1 MRPTH
6 VSQAGRRTPPGRG
19 ARPLQTPPNVRRWAA
34 RQARAAPHAA
44 SDPVP
49 PSDPADPR
57 PLKVPPH
64 SVEAEQSV
72 LGSLMLKPDAWI
84 DVIDILSAGDFYRF
98 EHKTVF
104 EAMERLWRGDSPIDA
119 LTVAEAL
126 SSKGQLDRIGGAAFL
141 AELVETTPGTANAP
155 AYARIVRERATLRQL
170 IRAGQQIAESGFQP
184 DGRGAGELLE
194 EAERA
199 VFAIAEGRSADGGP
213 QPITPMLNAAADELR
228 RLHESK
234 GQLPGLP
241 SGFEDLDR
249 MTAGFKDSDL
259 IVIAGRPS
267 MGKTAFAMNIVEY
280 AVVQCGRP
288 SVVFSLE
295 MAGEQLVLR
304 LLSSLAHIDQSRMR
318 IGELNDRDWESFS
331 REVGRLR
338 DRPLYIDDTPA
349 LTPGELRARA
359 RRVSREAGGLGL
371 IAVDYLQLMRVAGSP
386 ENRTNEISEISR
398 SLKALAKE
406 MRCPVLALS
415 QLNRDVERRQNKR
428 PMMADLRDSGAIE
441 QDADLILFIYRDEV
455 YNEGSPDKG
464 IAEINIG
471 KQRNGV
477 TGTVRLSFLGELT
490 KFESKA
496 PDRYDDLQQT

>member
-1 MRPTH
+1 MSEPAPT
-6 VSQAGRRTPPGRG
+6 
-19 ARPLQTPPNVRRWAA
+19 NE
-34 RQARAAPHAA
+34 
-44 SDPVP
+44 
-49 PSDPADPR
+49 PADPR

-64 SVEAEQSV
+64 SIEAEQSV
-72 LGSLMLKPDAWI
+72 LGSLMLKPDAWF
-84 DVIDILSAGDFYRF
+84 DVIDILGVNDFYRS
-98 EHKTVF
+98 EHKIVF
-104 EAMERLWRGDSPIDA
+104 EAMDALWRDNKPIDA
-119 LTVAEAL
+119 ITVSDAL

-155 AYARIVRERATLRQL
+155 AYARIVRDRSTLRQL
-170 IRAGQQIAESGFQP
+170 IRAGQRITEAGFEPSGRNS
-184 DGRGAGELLE
+184 DDLVE
-194 EAERA
+194 EAERE
-199 VFAIAEGRSADGGP
+199 VFAIAEGRVADSGP
-213 QPITPMLNAAADELR
+213 QPITPMLNTAADELR
-228 RLHESK
+228 RLYDNK

-241 SGFEDLDR
+241 SGFEDLDK
-249 MTAGFKDSDL
+249 MTTGFKDSDL

-280 AVVQCGRP
+280 AVVQCNKP
-288 SVVFSLE
+288 SVMFSLE
-295 MAGEQLVLR
+295 MAAEQLVLR

-318 IGELNDRDWESFS
+318 IGELNDRDWDNFS
-331 REVGRLR
+331 REVARLK
-338 DRPLYIDDTPA
+338 DKPLYIDDTPA
-349 LTPGELRARA
+349 LTPGELRARV
-359 RRVSREAGGLGL
+359 RRVSREAGGIGL
-371 IAVDYLQLMRVAGSP
+371 IAVDYLQLMRIAGSP
-386 ENRTNEISEISR
+386 ENRTTEISEISR

-415 QLNRDVERRQNKR
+415 QLNRDVEKRQNKR

-455 YNEGSPDKG
+455 YNEDSPDKG

-496 PDRYDDLQQT
+496 PDRYDDLEPP

>member
-1 MRPTH
+1 MSEPAPT
-6 VSQAGRRTPPGRG
+6 
-19 ARPLQTPPNVRRWAA
+19 NE
-34 RQARAAPHAA
+34 
-44 SDPVP
+44 
-49 PSDPADPR
+49 PADPR

-64 SVEAEQSV
+64 SIEAEQSV
-72 LGSLMLKPDAWI
+72 LGSLMLKPDAWF
-84 DVIDILSAGDFYRF
+84 DVIDILGVNDFYRS
-98 EHKTVF
+98 EHKIVF
-104 EAMERLWRGDSPIDA
+104 EAMDALWRDNKPIDA
-119 LTVAEAL
+119 ITVSDAL

-155 AYARIVRERATLRQL
+155 AYARIVRDRSTLRQL
-170 IRAGQQIAESGFQP
+170 IRAGQRITEAGFEPSGR
-184 DGRGAGELLE
+184 DSDDLVE
-194 EAERA
+194 EAERE
-199 VFAIAEGRSADGGP
+199 VFAIAEGRVADSGP
-213 QPITPMLNAAADELR
+213 QLITPMLNTAADELR
-228 RLHESK
+228 RLYDNK

-241 SGFEDLDR
+241 SGFEDLDK
-249 MTAGFKDSDL
+249 MTTGFKDSDL

-280 AVVQCGRP
+280 AVVQCNKP
-288 SVVFSLE
+288 SVMFSLE
-295 MAGEQLVLR
+295 MAAEQLVLR

-318 IGELNDRDWESFS
+318 IGELNDRDWDNFS
-331 REVGRLR
+331 REVARLK
-338 DRPLYIDDTPA
+338 DKPLYIDDTPA
-349 LTPGELRARA
+349 LTPGELRARV
-359 RRVSREAGGLGL
+359 RRVSREAGGIGL

-415 QLNRDVERRQNKR
+415 QLNRDVEKRQNKR

-455 YNEGSPDKG
+455 YNEDSPDKG

-496 PDRYDDLQQT
+496 PDRYDDLEPP

>member
-1 MRPTH
+1 MGRFRVRPPH
-6 VSQAGRRTPPGRG
+6 FAFGAVSE
-19 ARPLQTPPNVRRWAA
+19 
-34 RQARAAPHAA
+34 
-44 SDPVP
+44 PVP
-49 PSDPADPR
+49 TNEPADPR

-64 SVEAEQSV
+64 SIEAEQSV
-72 LGSLMLKPDAWI
+72 LGSLMLKPEAWI
-84 DVIDILSAGDFYRF
+84 DVIDILGVNDFYRS
-98 EHKTVF
+98 EHKIVF
-104 EAMERLWRGDSPIDA
+104 EAMDSLWRDNKPIDA
-119 LTVAEAL
+119 ITVADVL
-126 SSKGQLDRIGGAAFL
+126 STKGQLDRIGGAALL
-141 AELVETTPGTANAP
+141 AELVETTPGAANAP
-155 AYARIVRERATLRQL
+155 AYARIVRDRSTLRQL
-170 IRAGQQIAESGFQP
+170 IRAGQHITESGFQP
-184 DGRGAGELLE
+184 EGRDSDDLVED
-194 EAERA
+194 AERA
-199 VFAIAEGRSADGGP
+199 VFAIAEGRIADSGP
-213 QPITPMLNAAADELR
+213 LPITPMLHTAADEVR
-228 RLHESK
+228 RLYDNK

-249 MTAGFKDSDL
+249 MTTGFKDSDL

-280 AVVQCGRP
+280 AVVQCDKP

-295 MAGEQLVLR
+295 MAAEQLVLR

-318 IGELNDRDWESFS
+318 MGELNDRDWDNFG
-331 REVGRLR
+331 REVGRMK

-349 LTPGELRARA
+349 LTPGELRARV
-359 RRVSREAGGLGL
+359 RRVVREAGGIGL
-371 IAVDYLQLMRVAGSP
+371 IAVDYLQLMRIPGSP

-415 QLNRDVERRQNKR
+415 QLNRDVEKRQNKR

-455 YNEGSPDKG
+455 YNEDSPDKG

-477 TGTVRLSFLGELT
+477 TGTIRLSFLGELT
-490 KFESKA
+490 KFESLA
-496 PDRYDDLQQT
+496 PGRYDDLEPP

>member
-1 MRPTH
+1 MSEPAPT
-6 VSQAGRRTPPGRG
+6 
-19 ARPLQTPPNVRRWAA
+19 NE
-34 RQARAAPHAA
+34 
-44 SDPVP
+44 
-49 PSDPADPR
+49 PADPR

-64 SVEAEQSV
+64 SIEAEQSV
-72 LGSLMLKPDAWI
+72 LGSLMLKPDAWF
-84 DVIDILSAGDFYRF
+84 DVIDILGVNDFYRS
-98 EHKTVF
+98 EHKIVF
-104 EAMERLWRGDSPIDA
+104 EAMDALWRDNKPIDA
-119 LTVAEAL
+119 ITVSDAL

-155 AYARIVRERATLRQL
+155 AYARIVRDRSTLRQL
-170 IRAGQQIAESGFQP
+170 IRAGQRITEAGFEP
-184 DGRGAGELLE
+184 GGRGSDDLVE
-194 EAERA
+194 EAERE
-199 VFAIAEGRSADGGP
+199 VFAIAEGRVADSGP
-213 QPITPMLNAAADELR
+213 QPITPMLNTAGDELR
-228 RLHESK
+228 RLYENK

-241 SGFEDLDR
+241 SGFEDLDK
-249 MTAGFKDSDL
+249 MTTGFKDSDL

-280 AVVQCGRP
+280 AVVQCNKP
-288 SVVFSLE
+288 SVMFSLE
-295 MAGEQLVLR
+295 MAAEQLVLR

-318 IGELNDRDWESFS
+318 IGELNDRDWDNFS
-331 REVGRLR
+331 REVARLK
-338 DRPLYIDDTPA
+338 DKPLYIDDTPA
-349 LTPGELRARA
+349 LTPGELRARV
-359 RRVSREAGGLGL
+359 RRVSREAGGIGL
-371 IAVDYLQLMRVAGSP
+371 IAVDYLQLMRIAGSP
-386 ENRTNEISEISR
+386 ENRTTEISEISR

-415 QLNRDVERRQNKR
+415 QLNRDVEKRQNKR

-455 YNEGSPDKG
+455 YNEDSPDKG

-496 PDRYDDLQQT
+496 PDRYDDLEPP

>member
-1 MRPTH
+1 M
-6 VSQAGRRTPPGRG
+6 SE
-19 ARPLQTPPNVRRWAA
+19 
-34 RQARAAPHAA
+34 
-44 SDPVP
+44 PVP
-49 PSDPADPR
+49 LNESADPR

-84 DVIDILSAGDFYRF
+84 DVIDILDASDFYRA
-98 EHKTVF
+98 EHKIVF
-104 EAMERLWRGDSPIDA
+104 EAMDGLWRDNQPIDA
-119 LTVAEAL
+119 VTVANVL
-126 SSKGQLDRIGGAAFL
+126 SGKGQLDRIGGAAFL
-141 AELVETTPGTANAP
+141 AELVETTPGVANAP
-155 AYARIVRERATLRQL
+155 AYARIVRDRSTLRQL
-170 IRAGQQIAESGFQP
+170 IRAGQHITQHGFEP
-184 DGRGAGELLE
+184 DGRSSDDLVE
-194 EAERA
+194 EAERE
-199 VFAIAEGRSADGGP
+199 VFAIAEGRIADSGP
-213 QPITPMLNAAADELR
+213 LPITPMLNTAADELR
-228 RLHESK
+228 RLYENQ

-241 SGFEDLDR
+241 SGFEDLDK
-249 MTAGFKDSDL
+249 MTTGFKDSDL

-280 AVVQCGRP
+280 AVVQCDKP

-295 MAGEQLVLR
+295 MAAEQLVLR

-318 IGELNDRDWESFS
+318 IGELNDRDWDNFS

-338 DRPLYIDDTPA
+338 DKPLYIDDTPA
-349 LTPGELRARA
+349 LTPGELRARV
-359 RRVSREAGGLGL
+359 RRVSREAGGIGL
-371 IAVDYLQLMRVAGSP
+371 IAVDYLQLMRIAGSP
-386 ENRTNEISEISR
+386 ENRTTEISEISR

-406 MRCPVLALS
+406 MHCPVLALS
-415 QLNRDVERRQNKR
+415 QLNRDVEKRQNKR

-455 YNEGSPDKG
+455 YNEESPDKG

-490 KFESKA
+490 KFESLA
-496 PDRYDDLQQT
+496 PGRYDDLEPP

>member
-1 MRPTH
+1 MSEPAPT
-6 VSQAGRRTPPGRG
+6 
-19 ARPLQTPPNVRRWAA
+19 NE
-34 RQARAAPHAA
+34 
-44 SDPVP
+44 
-49 PSDPADPR
+49 PADPR

-64 SVEAEQSV
+64 SIEAEQSV
-72 LGSLMLKPDAWI
+72 LGSLMLKPDAWF
-84 DVIDILSAGDFYRF
+84 DVIDILGVNDFYRS
-98 EHKTVF
+98 EHKIVF
-104 EAMERLWRGDSPIDA
+104 EAMDALWRDNKPIDA
-119 LTVAEAL
+119 ITVSDAL

-155 AYARIVRERATLRQL
+155 AYARIVRDRSTLRQL
-170 IRAGQQIAESGFQP
+170 IRAGQRITEAGFEP
-184 DGRGAGELLE
+184 SGRGSDDLVE
-194 EAERA
+194 EAERE
-199 VFAIAEGRSADGGP
+199 VFAIAEGRVADSGP
-213 QPITPMLNAAADELR
+213 QPITPMLNTAGDELR
-228 RLHESK
+228 RLYENK

-241 SGFEDLDR
+241 SGFEDLDK
-249 MTAGFKDSDL
+249 MTTGFKDSDL

-280 AVVQCGRP
+280 AVVQCNKP
-288 SVVFSLE
+288 SVMFSLE
-295 MAGEQLVLR
+295 MAAEQLVLR

-318 IGELNDRDWESFS
+318 IGELNDRDWDNFS
-331 REVGRLR
+331 REVARLK
-338 DRPLYIDDTPA
+338 DKPLYIDDTPA
-349 LTPGELRARA
+349 LTPGELRARV
-359 RRVSREAGGLGL
+359 RRVSREAGGIGL
-371 IAVDYLQLMRVAGSP
+371 IAVDYLQLMRIAGSP

-415 QLNRDVERRQNKR
+415 QLNRDVEKRQNKR

-455 YNEGSPDKG
+455 YNEDSPDKG

-496 PDRYDDLQQT
+496 PDRYDDLEPP

>member
-1 MRPTH
+1 M
-6 VSQAGRRTPPGRG
+6 SE
-19 ARPLQTPPNVRRWAA
+19 
-34 RQARAAPHAA
+34 
-44 SDPVP
+44 PVP
-49 PSDPADPR
+49 LNESADPR

-64 SVEAEQSV
+64 SIEAEQSV

-84 DVIDILSAGDFYRF
+84 DVIDILGINDFYRS
-98 EHKTVF
+98 EHKIVF
-104 EAMERLWRGDSPIDA
+104 EAMDRLWRDNNPIDA
-119 LTVAEAL
+119 VTVAEAL

-155 AYARIVRERATLRQL
+155 AYARIVRDRSTLRQL
-170 IRAGQQIAESGFQP
+170 IRAGQQITESGFEP
-184 DGRGAGELLE
+184 DGRSGDDLVE

-199 VFAIAEGRSADGGP
+199 VFAIAEGRSDDGGP
-213 QPITPMLNAAADELR
+213 QPITPMLNTAADELR
-228 RLHESK
+228 RLHENQD
-234 GQLPGLP
+234 QLPGLA
-241 SGFEDLDR
+241 SGFEDLDK
-249 MTAGFKDSDL
+249 MTTGFKDSDL

-267 MGKTAFAMNIVEY
+267 MGKTAFAMNIVEF
-280 AVVQCGRP
+280 AVVQCNKP

-295 MAGEQLVLR
+295 MAAEQLVLR

-318 IGELNDRDWESFS
+318 IGKLNDRDWDNFS
-331 REVGRLR
+331 REVGRLK
-338 DRPLYIDDTPA
+338 DKPLYIDDTPA
-349 LTPGELRARA
+349 LTPGELRARV
-359 RRVSREAGGLGL
+359 RRVSREEEGGVGL
-371 IAVDYLQLMRVAGSP
+371 IVVDYLQLMRIAGSP

-406 MRCPVLALS
+406 MHCPVLALS
-415 QLNRDVERRQNKR
+415 QLNRDVEKRQNKR

-455 YNEGSPDKG
+455 YNEDSPDKG

-496 PDRYDDLQQT
+496 PDRYDDFEPP

>member
-1 MRPTH
+1 MRRF
-6 VSQAGRRTPPGRG
+6 V
-19 ARPLQTPPNVRRWAA
+19 VRR
-34 RQARAAPHAA
+34 PHFA
-44 SDPVP
+44 SSAVSEPVP
-49 PSDPADPR
+49 LNESADPR

-64 SVEAEQSV
+64 SIEAEQSV

-84 DVIDILSAGDFYRF
+84 DVIDILGVNDFYRS
-98 EHKTVF
+98 EHKIVF
-104 EAMERLWRGDSPIDA
+104 EAMDRLWRDNKPIDA
-119 LTVAEAL
+119 ITVADTL
-126 SSKGQLDRIGGAAFL
+126 STKGQLDRIGGAAFL

-155 AYARIVRERATLRQL
+155 AYARIVRDRSTLRQL
-170 IRAGQQIAESGFQP
+170 IRAGQHITESGFEP
-184 DGRGAGELLE
+184 EGRSSDDLVE
-194 EAERA
+194 EAERQ

-213 QPITPMLNAAADELR
+213 LPITPMLSTAREELEE
-228 RLHESK
+228 LYK
-234 GQLPGLP
+234 NQGQLPGLP
-241 SGFEDLDR
+241 SGFEDLDKL
-249 MTAGFKDSDL
+249 TTGFKDSDL

-267 MGKTAFAMNIVEY
+267 MGKTALAMNIVEY
-280 AVVQCGRP
+280 AVVQCNKP

-295 MAGEQLVLR
+295 MAAEQLVLR
-304 LLSSLAHIDQSRMR
+304 LLSSLAHIDQGRMR
-318 IGELNDRDWESFS
+318 IGELNDRDWDNFS
-331 REVGRLR
+331 REVGRLK
-338 DRPLYIDDTPA
+338 DKPLYIDDTPA
-349 LTPGELRARA
+349 LTPGELRARV
-359 RRVSREAGGLGL
+359 RRVSREAGGIGL
-371 IAVDYLQLMRVAGSP
+371 IAVDYLQLMRIAGSP

-415 QLNRDVERRQNKR
+415 QLNRDVEKRQNKR

-455 YNEGSPDKG
+455 YNEDSPDKG

-496 PDRYDDLQQT
+496 PDRYDDLEPP

>member
-1 MRPTH
+1 MSEPAPT
-6 VSQAGRRTPPGRG
+6 
-19 ARPLQTPPNVRRWAA
+19 NE
-34 RQARAAPHAA
+34 
-44 SDPVP
+44 
-49 PSDPADPR
+49 PADPR

-64 SVEAEQSV
+64 SIEAEQSV
-72 LGSLMLKPDAWI
+72 LGSLMLKPDAWF
-84 DVIDILSAGDFYRF
+84 DVIDILGVNDFYRS
-98 EHKTVF
+98 EHKIVF
-104 EAMERLWRGDSPIDA
+104 EAMDALWRDNKPIDA
-119 LTVAEAL
+119 ITVSDAL

-155 AYARIVRERATLRQL
+155 AYARIVRDRSTLRQL
-170 IRAGQQIAESGFQP
+170 IRAGQRITEAGFEP
-184 DGRGAGELLE
+184 SGRGSDDLVE
-194 EAERA
+194 EAERE
-199 VFAIAEGRSADGGP
+199 VFAIAEGRVADSGP
-213 QPITPMLNAAADELR
+213 QPITPMLNTAGDELR
-228 RLHESK
+228 RLYENK

-241 SGFEDLDR
+241 SGFEDLDK
-249 MTAGFKDSDL
+249 MTTGFKDSDL

-280 AVVQCGRP
+280 AVVQCNKP
-288 SVVFSLE
+288 SVMFSLE
-295 MAGEQLVLR
+295 MAAEQLVLR

-318 IGELNDRDWESFS
+318 IGELNDRDWDNFS
-331 REVGRLR
+331 REVARLK
-338 DRPLYIDDTPA
+338 DKPLYIDDTPA
-349 LTPGELRARA
+349 LTPGELRARV
-359 RRVSREAGGLGL
+359 RRVSREAGGIGL
-371 IAVDYLQLMRVAGSP
+371 IAVDYLQLMRIAGSP
-386 ENRTNEISEISR
+386 ENRTTEISEISR

-415 QLNRDVERRQNKR
+415 QLNRDVEKRQNKR

-455 YNEGSPDKG
+455 YNEDSPDKG

-496 PDRYDDLQQT
+496 PDRYDDLEPP

>member
-1 MRPTH
+1 M
-6 VSQAGRRTPPGRG
+6 SE
-19 ARPLQTPPNVRRWAA
+19 
-34 RQARAAPHAA
+34 
-44 SDPVP
+44 
-49 PSDPADPR
+49 PAHSTESGGPR

-64 SVEAEQSV
+64 SIEAEQSV
-72 LGSLMLKPDAWI
+72 LGSLMLKPDAWL
-84 DVIDILSAGDFYRF
+84 DVIDILGVNDFYRS
-98 EHKTVF
+98 EHRIVF
-104 EAMERLWRGDSPIDA
+104 EAMHGLWQDNNPMDAVTVADA
-119 LTVAEAL
+119 LST
-126 SSKGQLDRIGGAAFL
+126 KGQLDRIGGAAFL
-141 AELVETTPGTANAP
+141 AELVDAAPGAANAP
-155 AYARIVRERATLRQL
+155 AYARIVRDRSTLRQL
-170 IRAGQQIAESGFQP
+170 IRAGQHIAESGFQP
-184 DGRGAGELLE
+184 DGRNSGDLVE
-194 EAERA
+194 EAERQ
-199 VFAIAEGRSADGGP
+199 VFAIAEGRIADSGP
-213 QPITPMLNAAADELR
+213 LPITPMLNTAYEELR
-228 RLHESK
+228 KLSENQ

-280 AVVQCGRP
+280 AVVQCNKP

-295 MAGEQLVLR
+295 MAAEQLVMR
-304 LLSSLAHIDQSRMR
+304 LLSSLARIDQSRMR
-318 IGELNDRDWESFS
+318 IGELNDRDWHNFGI
-331 REVGRLR
+331 EVGRLK

-349 LTPGELRARA
+349 LTPGELRARV
-359 RRVSREAGGLGL
+359 RRVSREAGGIGL
-371 IAVDYLQLMRVAGSP
+371 IAVDYLQLMRIAGSP

-415 QLNRDVERRQNKR
+415 QLNRDVEKRQNKR

-455 YNEGSPDKG
+455 YNEESPDKG
-464 IAEINIG
+464 VAEINIG

-477 TGTVRLSFLGELT
+477 TGTVRLSFLGGLT

-496 PDRYDDLQQT
+496 PERYEGLEPH